1 MKPKKRLPKFKSEA
15 EERRFLATHDSTE
28 YLDWSKA
35 GRVMFPNLKP
45 SVKTVSLRGFLK
57 GMKVGEIREKHGR
70 H

>member
-15 EERRFLATHDSTE
+15 EEQRFWATHDSTE

-35 GRVMFPNLKP
+35 ERV
-45 SVKTVSLRGFLK
+45 SRVSLREFLK
-57 GMKVGEIREKHGR
+57 EMKVGEIREKRDR

>member
-15 EERRFLATHDSTE
+15 EKRRFWATYDLTE

-35 GRVMFPNLKP
+35 KRFL
-45 SVKTVSLRGFLK
+45 SLRGFLK
-57 GMKVGEIREKHGR
+57 GMKTGPIREKRDR